1 MINNVS
7 VTTVLAILAGS
18 SIALQSALNSHLG
31 VVLKNSL
38 MATTIAFMF
47 SGLFTLSA
55 LLLLKNQSIS
65 LTTIESVPFYLWF
78 TGALFSA
85 FAVSVFFYLAPKI
98 GIGPLMSYGLGGQIV
113 MAIIISHFGW
123 FDLPVK
129 PITVTKIVGVIVL
142 IIGILLINTEP

>member
-1 MINNVS
+1 MNNVP

-31 VVLKNSL
+31 VILKNSL

-55 LLLLKNQSIS
+55 LLLLKNQTIS
-65 LTTIESVPFYLWF
+65 PTTIELVPFYLWF

-85 FAVSVFFYLAPKI
+85 FAVSIFFYLAPKI
-98 GIGPLMSYGLGGQIV
+98 GIGPLMSYGLGGQII
-113 MAIIISHFGW
+113 MAMVISHFGW
-123 FDLPVK
+123 FDLPIK
-129 PITVTKIVGVIVL
+129 PITLTKIIGIVVL
-142 IIGILLINTEP
+142 IIGVLLINTEP